1 MNKAIIFILFAC
13 ISLVACKKKT
23 TDPTNNQNNNTAGF
37 TWTENGGAVITADS
51 AYWTTGPWGTGIR
64 AFKGAGFSNYF
75 EINWATPDNTSVGAK
90 TLTVGTDFTFLKGAD
105 TYTNPTPQTL
115 NVTAFNNNTLSG
127 NATVAVS
134 GGSITTIVCNFTN
147 LPKQ

>member
-1 MNKAIIFILFAC
+1 MKKQILFIA
-13 ISLVACKKKT
+13 IVLMSVVACKKKT

-90 TLTVGTDFTFLKGAD
+90 TLNVGTDFTFLKGVD
-105 TYTNPTPQTL
+105 TYTNPTAQTL
-115 NVTAFNNNTLSG
+115 NVTAFSNNTLSG

-134 GGSITTIVCNFTN
+134 GGSINTIVCNFTN